1 MSLTRF
7 CLVVLVLSAASGTAC
22 FAQDAAMQAA
32 QQANDAAM
40 QAAQQAND
48 AAMQAAQQANQQMMQ
63 ASQQANQDA
72 MNAMQQAQMNAQSS
86 GNDCCAQT
94 NKPKFTVKPGKYSSA
109 RTVRI
114 EDGTP
119 HAIIFY
125 TTDGW
130 TPTQRSPRY
139 SGPISIAS
147 TTMLQ
152 AIAVAPGLPQS
163 PIVTGIYTIKGAPL
177 EPCGA
182 QTMRGPADGPAN
194 VTADTIAAQRVPVPL
209 AFTSEIDTAKAEVG
223 DSIPLTLA
231 RDVQVNGAVIVPKGT
246 PAVATVT
253 QVTRA
258 GLNASPGTISF
269 RVQSLDLNG
278 KSIRLH
284 GGDTMEASK
293 KNRAPFYALMFVPF
307 AGPFIGASSLLV
319 HGNNAVIEP
328 GACVTAFLD
337 ANLPASQQMRIVP

>member
-7 CLVVLVLSAASGTAC
+7 CFIVLVLSAASVASC
-22 FAQDAAMQAA
+22 CAQDAAMQAT
-32 QQANDAAM
+32 
-40 QAAQQAND
+40 QQAND
-48 AAMQAAQQANQQMMQ
+48 AAMQAAQQANQAAMQ

-72 MNAMQQAQMNAQSS
+72 MNAMQQAQMNAQAS

-94 NKPKFTVKPGKYSSA
+94 SKPKLTVKPGKYSSTK
-109 RTVRI
+109 TVRI
-114 EDGTP
+114 EDKTP

-163 PIVTGIYTIKGAPL
+163 PIASGLYTIKGAPL
-177 EPCGA
+177 EPCVV
-182 QTMRGPADGPAN
+182 QTTPEP
-194 VTADTIAAQRVPVPL
+194 ADTIAAERVPVSL
-209 AFTSEIDTAKAEVG
+209 AFTSEIDTARAEVG
-223 DSIPLTLA
+223 DSIPLTLV
-231 RDVQVNGAVIVPKGT
+231 RDVQVNGATIVPKGT

-269 RVQSLDLNG
+269 RVQSLDVNG
-278 KSIRLH
+278 KTIRLH

-293 KNRAPFYALMFVPF
+293 KNRAPFYAMMFVPF

-337 ANLPASQQMRIVP
+337 ANSPAAQ